1 MSNSKKI
8 AYNTIVQVISRIL
21 TAGMSLVIIGYL
33 TRYLDVVGWGQY
45 NLIFAYLGLF
55 GVVVD
60 FGFFLLQVR
69 DVVRN
74 PGSEG
79 KILGNILA
87 LKLVLSVVVFAAAYI
102 VSLLV
107 YDNPII
113 STGILLGAV
122 SQASISLLHIPN
134 SLFQA
139 RLQMHVVAIANIVA
153 RLTYGGVVI
162 WAVLSDWGLL
172 NIVALISAVNL
183 ATLIV
188 MLFVANRSIKIR
200 LGWDWGYIKKFV
212 LEALPIGATTVLAMI
227 YFRVDTV
234 MLGYLANDYAVGIYS
249 TPYKILDV
257 ILTIPVIF
265 MSSVF
270 PIMTQA
276 IAQGREHLQR
286 IFAKAFDYSV
296 MAAAPIVVGAFLLA
310 GPIIRILAGSGFEES
325 VPVLK
330 ILIWVTALSFLGAVL
345 NYTMIA
351 NGKQKLLVWP
361 YLAATVFNV
370 VANSIF
376 IPKYSYFGAA
386 YTTIITELIVIVW
399 AGWILATH
407 LKLLPSGF
415 VWFKSIVSAGVM
427 GVAIWLLGSS
437 HFILIALVAAAVYV
451 TMLLLFKIFPLG
463 TLKQLLNRQ

>member
-8 AYNTIVQVISRIL
+8 AYNTIVQVISRVI
-21 TAGMSLVIIGYL
+21 TAAISLVIIGYL
-33 TRYLDVVGWGQY
+33 TRYLDVTGWGQY
-45 NLIFAYLGLF
+45 NLIVAYLGLF
-55 GVVVD
+55 GVMVD

-69 DVVRN
+69 DVVNN
-74 PGSEG
+74 PGKEG
-79 KILGNILA
+79 KILGNILS
-87 LKLVLSVVVFAAAYI
+87 LKLVLTVIVFTLAYL
-102 VSLLV
+102 VALAV

-113 STGILLGAV
+113 TTGILIGSI

-139 RLQMHVVAIANIVA
+139 RLQMHVVAVANIIA
-153 RLTYGGVVI
+153 RAAYGAVVI
-162 WAVLSDWGLL
+162 WAVFANLGLL
-172 NIVALISAVNL
+172 HIVGLVSLINL
-183 ATLIV
+183 LTFIAMFWI
-188 MLFVANRSIKIR
+188 ANRMIKIR
-200 LGWDWGYIKKFV
+200 LGWDWPYLKKFI

-276 IAQGREHLQR
+276 IVQGREHLQR

-296 MAAAPIVVGAFLLA
+296 MAAAPIVTGAFLLS
-310 GPIIRILAGSGFEES
+310 GPIINILSGSGYAAS
-325 VPVLK
+325 IPVLK
-330 ILIWVTALSFLGAVL
+330 ILIWVTALSFLGAVF

-351 NGKQKLLVWP
+351 NGKQSLLVWP
-361 YLAATVFNV
+361 YLTATIFNV
-370 VANSIF
+370 VTNSIF

-386 YTTIITELIVIVW
+386 YTTIFTELIVIIWV
-399 AGWILATH
+399 GWIVYSQ
-407 LKLLPSGF
+407 LKLTPSGS
-415 VWFKSIVSAGVM
+415 VWLKSIFSALVM
-427 GVAIWLLGSS
+427 GVGIWVTRDYNF
-437 HFILIALVAAAVYV
+437 FIVAALAVTTYA
-451 TMLLLFKIFPLG
+451 TLLFAFNIFPTG
-463 TLKQLLNRQ
+463 IARQLMNRR